1 MTMADKQI
9 KFTVTA
15 DDNPFAAGM
24 KRVGEALAG
33 VQQRF
38 GATGRN
44 FKLTADAISAQMRN
58 VTNSVRTEVAGMGGH
73 FSGLLESV
81 GATRLGFV
89 ALVGA
94 AGALAASKAVTAT
107 AEMTEQAMDL
117 ARVLGSSTNE
127 AQAWRIALQD
137 VGAQQG
143 DLEAASKGM
152 ARQLKENEAEMQAMG
167 LQTRDATGQL
177 RPMTDLLQEGIGIV
191 NQHKEGFDRALAA
204 QQLFGRGVDASSK
217 LLLVQQGTLDE
228 ARQTMQELGLEVGAN
243 AVAAWKEYDAAT
255 DRAGF
260 SLKGLGNTVGSVLM
274 PIFTD
279 LINAFNAVMPAAIT
293 VVRGALGGL
302 TTAFHG
308 VKNGVVVVWETIN
321 AFVVSVAEPVRAVVE
336 AVGRAMVGDFRG
348 AADAIKGVPT
358 VITTAW
364 TQAMDRI
371 AESSQRTHDRIG
383 AIWNADSAP
392 GQPEG
397 ANGTKTYTAP
407 RKAEKR
413 QSQGK
418 ADFVGPQLAD
428 AGYYEQMLEREK
440 LLSAQQDAL
449 REYGKAQELAYWRD
463 VLQGAELAGKDRVA
477 IQRKV
482 VDLEIQIL
490 RDQAREQQALDA
502 ERIKGRQQAALDAVE
517 MARLEATAQ
526 VEQGA
531 ITQEQLLELERQF
544 EMQRTEIQREALLQR
559 LALIDPTRDPVAYE
573 QISQQIE
580 ELERQHQLRLRQI
593 QIEQAAAVQ
602 ANNPLAAV
610 WDGARNAMEQSI
622 SAMLQR
628 TQTLRQGLASIWQG
642 IRSTVAGEIAKI
654 VVAKAA
660 AFVKER
666 ALAIAGIGSD
676 AAKAGAGAA
685 ASQASIP
692 YVGPALALAAMAA
705 VSGAVL
711 ALGGGIPSARGGW
724 DIPAGVNPIT
734 QLHEREM
741 VLPQGPADVIR
752 GLAEQGGAGRAGN
765 VSVEIQATP
774 MPGNFFMVHKDALV
788 QALRSAQRDGFFR

>member
-1 MTMADKQI
+1 MTDKTI
-9 KFTVTA
+9 RYTA
-15 DDNPFAAGM
+15 TIDDNPFAAGM
-24 KRVGEALAG
+24 KRMSEALAG

-38 GATGRN
+38 TGTGRS
-44 FKLTADAISAQMRN
+44 FQATAEGISAQMRK
-58 VTNSVRTEVAGMGGH
+58 VGDSVRQEVSGMGGH

-89 ALVGA
+89 GLIAAA
-94 AGALAASKAVTAT
+94 AGLAASKAVAAT
-107 AEMTEQAMDL
+107 AAMTEQAMDL

-127 AQAWRIALQD
+127 AQAWRLALQD
-137 VGAQQG
+137 VGAQQA
-143 DLEAASKGM
+143 DLEGAAKGM
-152 ARQLKENEAEMQAMG
+152 TRQLRENEADMRAMG
-167 LQTRDATGQL
+167 LQTRDTAGNL
-177 RPMTDLLQEGIGIV
+177 RPMNELLLDGIAIV
-191 NQHKEGFDRALAA
+191 NQYKQGADRALAA

-217 LLLVQQGTLDE
+217 LLLVNRDTLQE
-228 ARQTMQELGLEVGAN
+228 ATTTMRELGLEVGSN
-243 AVAAWKEYDAAT
+243 AKAAWKEYDAAT

-260 SLKGLGNTVGSVLM
+260 GMKGLANTVGSVLM
-274 PIFTD
+274 PIMTD
-279 LINAFNAVMPAAIT
+279 LVNAFNAVIPAAIT

-302 TTAFHG
+302 ATAFHA

-321 AFVVSVAEPVRAVVE
+321 AFVVTVAEPLRAVI
-336 AVGRAMVGDFRG
+336 AALGQAMVGNFRG
-348 AADAIKGVPT
+348 AAEQIKGMPT
-358 VITTAW
+358 VIAGAW

-371 AESSQRTHDRIG
+371 ADNSQRTRDRIS

-392 GQPEG
+392 GEPDG
-397 ANGTKTYTAP
+397 TNGSKTYTAP

-413 QSQGK
+413 QGQSQGK

-428 AGYYEQMLEREK
+428 MGYYEQMLEREK

-490 RDQAREQQALDA
+490 REQGREQQALDA

-531 ITQEQLLELERQF
+531 ITHAQLLELERQF
-544 EMQRTEIQREALLQR
+544 EVQRTEIQREALLQR
-559 LALIDPTRDPVAYE
+559 QALIDPSRDPVAYE
-573 QISQQIE
+573 QVSQQIE

-642 IRSTVAGEIAKI
+642 IRGTIAGEIAKI
-654 VVAKAA
+654 LVAKAA

-666 ALAIAGIGSD
+666 ALAVAGIGAD

-692 YVGPALALAAMAA
+692 YVGPALALASMAA
-705 VSGAVL
+705 ISAAVL
-711 ALGGGIPSARGGW
+711 GLGGSIPSARGGW
-724 DIPAGVNPIT
+724 DIPFGVNPIT
-734 QLHEREM
+734 QLHEKEM
-741 VLPQGPADVIR
+741 VLSEGPADVIR
-752 GLAEQGGAGRAGN
+752 QLAENPGGPQAGGPQIVLNGQRH
-765 VSVEIQATP
+765 
-774 MPGNFFMVHKDALV
+774 GNFFITHIDDLAKALEYGRRNFV
-788 QALRSAQRDGFFR
+788 FR